1 MGKFTVLIFGIAL
14 LLIFSP
20 TLVYYVMIKIY
31 PTIPSV
37 QAQIVSVFPFI
48 LGIILLSVQKI
59 IQKPK

>member
-20 TLVYYVMIKIY
+20 TLVYYVMIKMY
-31 PTIPSV
+31 PTIPSL

-48 LGIILLSVQKI
+48 FGIILLGIQKI
-59 IQKPK
+59 IKKPK